1 MLLAA
6 RPEDLRIIHS
16 PVGMPGRA
24 VNSPLVQ
31 RLAAGMRQP
40 RPIAAAA
47 SKSCRPAETPLLH
60 HPRPHR
66 SSEGHWEEGLFF
78 SGSRV
83 DLVDRMRTVPDLID
97 ELMKEW
103 RALA

>member
-1 MLLAA
+1 MK
-6 RPEDLRIIHS
+6 
-16 PVGMPGRA
+16 G
-24 VNSPLVQ
+24 N
-31 RLAAGMRQP
+31 
-40 RPIAAAA
+40 
-47 SKSCRPAETPLLH
+47 
-60 HPRPHR
+60 
-66 SSEGHWEEGLFF
+66 WEEGLFF